1 MIKIT
6 QPQRKGFIGYMLQ
19 NFRSYTFEPRIT
31 PANSLFGCRDR
42 LCPYFNFPIKPAF
55 SYLSILVPSPT
66 CMIKWTGTNKT
77 YRKAPSNVT
86 MKKRP
91 C

>member
-31 PANSLFGCRDR
+31 PANSLYR
-42 LCPYFNFPIKPAF
+42 LCPYFNFAIIPAF
-55 SYLSILVPSPT
+55 SYLYILVPSPT

-86 MKKRP
+86 MKNRP